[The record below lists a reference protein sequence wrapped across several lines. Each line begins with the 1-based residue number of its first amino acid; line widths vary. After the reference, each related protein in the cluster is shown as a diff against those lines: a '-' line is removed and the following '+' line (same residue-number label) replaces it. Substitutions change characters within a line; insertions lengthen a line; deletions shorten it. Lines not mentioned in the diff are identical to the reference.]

1 MTQQIFTGFPTRR
14 LRRMRKQ
21 DFSRRLMAEHKLT
34 VDDLIYPVFIIEGEN
49 HREAVPSMPNVERLT
64 IDQLLIEAGLLVKY
78 GVPVIALFPVVEQA
92 KKSLMAEEAYN
103 PNGLVQ
109 RAVRALKATYPD
121 LGVLTDVALD
131 PYTLHGQDGIIDE
144 EGYVLNDITTDILIK
159 QALSHAEAGAD
170 VVAPSDMMDGR
181 IGRIRS
187 ALEEKGFINT
197 LIMAYSAKYASNYY
211 GPFRDAVGS
220 SGNLKGGDKK
230 TYQLDPANSDEGLQ
244 EVALD
249 LEEGADMVMV
259 KPGMPYLDLVYRV
272 KQQFGVPTFA
282 YQVSGEYA
290 MHMAAIQNGWL
301 KEKECIMESL
311 LCFKRAGADEQHRA
325 VGQVLEDLLA
335 QAHAG
340 SRHRDRLG
348 ADGGLGAHFLG
359 DRERALE
366 QLVQVAAQHVGI
378 LRHARGRLH
387 LAQDLGFAQHH
398 GIQPAGHAEGVAH
411 GALVGQ
417 QVQVLGQVAFAVHTP
432 VAADPFG
439 QCLTGLVGGVG
450 LAVDLGPVAGGQD
463 GGFGGQRLQVATQI
477 GQGRAD
483 RLLRGEGELLTQRHG
498 RRVVV
503 ESERQQR
510 HVECIYTS
518 CMPCGRQI
526 SKHAPPVG

>member
-1 MTQQIFTGFPTRR
+1 MTALAHAALHHAQSDDGQAAGGAGDHHVEVLELLGQVGQRHGGG
-14 LRRMRKQ
+14 
-21 DFSRRLMAEHKLT
+21 AEAL
-34 VDDLIYPVFIIEGEN
+34 GQ
-49 HREAVPSMPNVERLT
+49 R
-64 IDQLLIEAGLLVKY
+64 AG
-78 GVPVIALFPVVEQA
+78 AL
-92 KKSLMAEEAYN
+92 
-103 PNGLVQ
+103 Q
-109 RAVRALKATYPD
+109 RAVGDDHPP
-121 LGVLTDVALD
+121 GVGG
-131 PYTLHGQDGIIDE
+131 PMR
-144 EGYVLNDITTDILIK
+144 
-159 QALSHAEAGAD
+159 GA
-170 VVAPSDMMDGR
+170 
-181 IGRIRS
+181 
-187 ALEEKGFINT
+187 
-197 LIMAYSAKYASNYY
+197 
-211 GPFRDAVGS
+211 
-220 SGNLKGGDKK
+220 
-230 TYQLDPANSDEGLQ
+230 QLDHL
-244 EVALD
+244 
-249 LEEGADMVMV
+249 
-259 KPGMPYLDLVYRV
+259 
-272 KQQFGVPTFA
+272 
-282 YQVSGEYA
+282 
-290 MHMAAIQNGWL
+290 
-301 KEKECIMESL
+301 
-311 LCFKRAGADEQHRA
+311 AGADEQHRA

-359 DRERALE
+359 HRERALE

-417 QVQVLGQVAFAVHTP
+417 QVQVLGQVAFAVHAP